1 MFDLKKFILEEAK
14 NRFLLEAKTGI
25 VSSGYKAERHTKK
38 YIVPFIGQKN
48 THILRRNVPGIDSG
62 SKVTIH
68 STRVINGIHHA
79 VISSNDGKKIEV
91 SHSVLDKPSSAVKNT
106 GDAGFKK
113 ETELGDKLKSHGLM
127 DPETPTAGSSTKYH
141 DFHLISKRKNK
152 RFAGIEK
159 KQIGGESKISLKAKM
174 GAISF
179 HHTPEKGWHIKDENR
194 KKKPKFASAI
204 ENATVNGKPLLQ
216 HMNEHWGDPTKTD
229 KLPNITTDG
238 TDLHPLHAYASDAG
252 VDVLHVHSHGTF
264 RVGSSEKRDR
274 TGLNLPKPEGSGRFT
289 IGPERAGG
297 AVHGAFRPLS
307 KGFEK
312 SNVDLMND
320 EHLNNI
326 KKLLGH

>member
-1 MFDLKKFILEEAK
+1 MFDLKTFILNEAK
-14 NRFLLEAKTGI
+14 NRLLQEATTALTA
-25 VSSGYKAERHTKK
+25 SGYKAERHTKK
-38 YIVPFIGQKN
+38 YILPFIGQKN
-48 THILRRNVPGIDSG
+48 THILKRDVSG
-62 SKVTIH
+62 LKAGSSVTIH
-68 STRVINGIHHA
+68 STKVIDGVHHA
-79 VISSNDGKKIEV
+79 VISSNDGKKIQIPHSALEKPK
-91 SHSVLDKPSSAVKNT
+91 SVLKNV
-106 GDAGFKK
+106 GEAGFKK
-113 ETELGDKLKSHGLM
+113 ETELGNKLKAHGLM
-127 DPETPTAGSSTKYH
+127 DAETPTAGSSTKYH

-152 RFAGIEK
+152 KFTGIEK
-159 KQIGGESKISLKAKM
+159 QQIGGESKISLKAKM

-179 HHTPEKGWHIKDENR
+179 HHTPEKGWHIKDEIR
-194 KKKPKFASAI
+194 KKKPKFAAAI

-216 HMNEHWGDPTKTD
+216 HMNKHWGDPSKTD

-297 AVHGAFRPLS
+297 AVHGAFRPLA

-312 SNVDLMND
+312 SSVDLMND
-320 EHLNNI
+320 EHLKNI